1 MLFST
6 SPVKSI
12 SEKIK
17 PLSESGKGKVSRLKF
32 DRKNDYKTFLNFIKK
47 NTKDLEE
54 QQVKKEKKT
63 STGAFG
69 IIGLGLLGG
78 LFGGGKKDDNA
89 FKTSFIP
96 KALQRAKL
104 DAESQ
109 TKKKKDLSGGTAF
122 ASIPKAFFK
131 FKKDTTYRNLGV
143 GRKEYIGQNVKSKER
158 VKESAVNRAYNRNR
172 VKKRTFSTSNI
183 TVGQPVGAGAGAGSQ
198 NKPMSPDQAKN
209 LKDKKIKSIINRASK
224 SEGGRL
230 NNSDFAKILGVDE
243 SVLNKTTDI
252 GAEIEA
258 SKMKKD
264 GLFKRIRQNLSGN
277 RQLSLPLSN
286 VTDNIGDVIGT
297 DIESPTPSNVKRQIT
312 DQVLNET
319 LQGRQRNA
327 KDAFKSLGLDTPEAV
342 SYTHLTLPTKRI
354 V

>member
-1 MLFST
+1 
-6 SPVKSI
+6 
-12 SEKIK
+12 
-17 PLSESGKGKVSRLKF
+17 
-32 DRKNDYKTFLNFIKK
+32 
-47 NTKDLEE
+47 
-54 QQVKKEKKT
+54 
-63 STGAFG
+63 
-69 IIGLGLLGG
+69 
-78 LFGGGKKDDNA
+78 
-89 FKTSFIP
+89 
-96 KALQRAKL
+96 
-104 DAESQ
+104 
-109 TKKKKDLSGGTAF
+109 
-122 ASIPKAFFK
+122 
-131 FKKDTTYRNLGV
+131 
-143 GRKEYIGQNVKSKER
+143 
-158 VKESAVNRAYNRNR
+158 
-172 VKKRTFSTSNI
+172 
-183 TVGQPVGAGAGAGSQ
+183 
-198 NKPMSPDQAKN
+198 MSPDQAKN

-327 KDAFKSLGLDTPEAV
+327 KDAFKSLGLDTPEGLKNKIKV
-342 SYTHLTLPTKRI
+342 NEFIDQLELKTQEEDIEYLSLIHI
-354 V
+354 